1 MYKNGLTYGKCTT
14 IVLLTHIIMLLA
26 ILLRGK
32 YDTPQ
37 DILPLAVAVIGLDLT
52 YSIVLRFLYRQ
63 MTYTLDFVL
72 LLLINISVMFQSCFG
87 GVGFAAKHYVT
98 CIVALAVCQVGFLL
112 TRNHVWIQSKK
123 IVLYILLG
131 VLILSILLLTGSR
144 SMWINIGPISIQP
157 SEFMKPVF
165 VLICATS
172 IREQHEK
179 KKILFFYVSKEMMI
193 LTGRGGKFAALCALS
208 LFLAAMGAVI
218 CIVIQNYFMLPVL
231 AAGMGLIPFWYV
243 LFTSHSYKKLMNNEI
258 ETGLSIITSSYLRS
272 ESIIT
277 AVEENIHYLNP
288 PVADVFR
295 GFLAETGMISADVKQ
310 ALSNMKPKLDN
321 YIFREWVDA
330 AIACQ
335 DDKSLKSTL
344 TPIIGKLSDM
354 RIVAAELDYL
364 MYEPFKEFIT
374 MAFLLVGNIPLL
386 YFLNKDWYD
395 VLVNTGFG
403 KGILAVCLLVLLIS
417 FEAVI
422 RLTKPVEYK
431 R

>member
-1 MYKNGLTYGKCTT
+1 M
-14 IVLLTHIIMLLA
+14 IVLILLA
-26 ILLRGK
+26 FAGMLAGIFLLLNM
-32 YDTPQ
+32 TPFEF
-37 DILPLAVAVIGLDLT
+37 AEDLT
-52 YSIVLRFLYRQ
+52 KS
-63 MTYTLDFVL
+63 
-72 LLLINISVMFQSCFG
+72 
-87 GVGFAAKHYVT
+87 FASREPP
-98 CIVALAVCQVGFLL
+98 I
-112 TRNHVWIQSKK
+112 SKK
-123 IVLYILLG
+123 IGQL
-131 VLILSILLLTGSR
+131 
-144 SMWINIGPISIQP
+144 NHP
-157 SEFMKPVF
+157 
-165 VLICATS
+165 
-172 IREQHEK
+172 REAKGIKRMVREA
-179 KKILFFYVSKEMMI
+179 KEMMI

-277 AVEENIHYLNP
+277 AIEENIHYLNP

-386 YFLNKDWYD
+386 YFLNKDWYN

-417 FEAVI
+417 FAAVI

>member
-1 MYKNGLTYGKCTT
+1 M
-14 IVLLTHIIMLLA
+14 I
-26 ILLRGK
+26 
-32 YDTPQ
+32 
-37 DILPLAVAVIGLDLT
+37 
-52 YSIVLRFLYRQ
+52 
-63 MTYTLDFVL
+63 
-72 LLLINISVMFQSCFG
+72 
-87 GVGFAAKHYVT
+87 
-98 CIVALAVCQVGFLL
+98 
-112 TRNHVWIQSKK
+112 
-123 IVLYILLG
+123 
-131 VLILSILLLTGSR
+131 VLILLAFAGMLAGIFLLLGMTPFEFAEDLTKSFASR
-144 SMWINIGPISIQP
+144 EAPISKRIGQLNHP
-157 SEFMKPVF
+157 
-165 VLICATS
+165 
-172 IREQHEK
+172 REVRGIK
-179 KKILFFYVSKEMMI
+179 KTVREAKEMMI

-231 AAGMGLIPFWYV
+231 AAGMGLVPFWYV

-310 ALSNMKPKLDN
+310 ALSNMKPKLD
-321 YIFREWVDA
+321 A

-386 YFLNKDWYD
+386 YFLNKDWYN

-417 FEAVI
+417 FAAVI

>member
-1 MYKNGLTYGKCTT
+1 M
-14 IVLLTHIIMLLA
+14 I
-26 ILLRGK
+26 
-32 YDTPQ
+32 
-37 DILPLAVAVIGLDLT
+37 
-52 YSIVLRFLYRQ
+52 
-63 MTYTLDFVL
+63 
-72 LLLINISVMFQSCFG
+72 
-87 GVGFAAKHYVT
+87 
-98 CIVALAVCQVGFLL
+98 
-112 TRNHVWIQSKK
+112 
-123 IVLYILLG
+123 
-131 VLILSILLLTGSR
+131 VLILLAFAGMLAGIFLLLNMTPFEFAEDLTKSFASR
-144 SMWINIGPISIQP
+144 EPPISKRIGQLNP
-157 SEFMKPVF
+157 P
-165 VLICATS
+165 
-172 IREQHEK
+172 REAKGIK
-179 KKILFFYVSKEMMI
+179 KTVREAKEMMI

-231 AAGMGLIPFWYV
+231 AVGMGLIPFWYV

-417 FEAVI
+417 FAAVI

>member
-1 MYKNGLTYGKCTT
+1 M
-14 IVLLTHIIMLLA
+14 IVLILLA
-26 ILLRGK
+26 FAGMLAGIFLLLNM
-32 YDTPQ
+32 TPFEF
-37 DILPLAVAVIGLDLT
+37 AEDLT
-52 YSIVLRFLYRQ
+52 KS
-63 MTYTLDFVL
+63 
-72 LLLINISVMFQSCFG
+72 
-87 GVGFAAKHYVT
+87 FASREPP
-98 CIVALAVCQVGFLL
+98 I
-112 TRNHVWIQSKK
+112 SKK
-123 IVLYILLG
+123 IG
-131 VLILSILLLTGSR
+131 QPNHPRGAK
-144 SMWINIGPISIQP
+144 GIQ
-157 SEFMKPVF
+157 KTV
-165 VLICATS
+165 
-172 IREQHEK
+172 REA
-179 KKILFFYVSKEMMI
+179 KEMMI

-277 AVEENIHYLNP
+277 AIEENIHYLNP

-386 YFLNKDWYD
+386 YFLNKDWYN

-417 FEAVI
+417 FAAVI

>member
-1 MYKNGLTYGKCTT
+1 M
-14 IVLLTHIIMLLA
+14 I
-26 ILLRGK
+26 
-32 YDTPQ
+32 
-37 DILPLAVAVIGLDLT
+37 
-52 YSIVLRFLYRQ
+52 
-63 MTYTLDFVL
+63 
-72 LLLINISVMFQSCFG
+72 
-87 GVGFAAKHYVT
+87 
-98 CIVALAVCQVGFLL
+98 
-112 TRNHVWIQSKK
+112 
-123 IVLYILLG
+123 
-131 VLILSILLLTGSR
+131 VLILLAFAGMLAGIFLLLNMTPFEFAEDLTKSFASR
-144 SMWINIGPISIQP
+144 EPPISQKIGQLNHPKEAKGIQKTVW
-157 SEFMKPVF
+157 E
-165 VLICATS
+165 A
-172 IREQHEK
+172 
-179 KKILFFYVSKEMMI
+179 KEMMI

-231 AAGMGLIPFWYV
+231 AVGMGLIPFWYV

-386 YFLNKDWYD
+386 YFLNKDWYN

-417 FEAVI
+417 FAAVI

>member
-1 MYKNGLTYGKCTT
+1 M
-14 IVLLTHIIMLLA
+14 I
-26 ILLRGK
+26 
-32 YDTPQ
+32 
-37 DILPLAVAVIGLDLT
+37 
-52 YSIVLRFLYRQ
+52 
-63 MTYTLDFVL
+63 
-72 LLLINISVMFQSCFG
+72 
-87 GVGFAAKHYVT
+87 
-98 CIVALAVCQVGFLL
+98 
-112 TRNHVWIQSKK
+112 
-123 IVLYILLG
+123 
-131 VLILSILLLTGSR
+131 VLILLAFAGMLAGIFLLLNMTPFEFAEDLTKSFASR
-144 SMWINIGPISIQP
+144 EPPISKRIGQLNP
-157 SEFMKPVF
+157 P
-165 VLICATS
+165 
-172 IREQHEK
+172 REAKGIK
-179 KKILFFYVSKEMMI
+179 KTVREAKEMML

-218 CIVIQNYFMLPVL
+218 CILIQNYFMLPVL
-231 AAGMGLIPFWYV
+231 AVGMGLIPFWYV

-417 FEAVI
+417 FAAVI

>member
-1 MYKNGLTYGKCTT
+1 M
-14 IVLLTHIIMLLA
+14 IVLILLA
-26 ILLRGK
+26 FAGMLAGIFLLLGM
-32 YDTPQ
+32 TPFEF
-37 DILPLAVAVIGLDLT
+37 AEDLT
-52 YSIVLRFLYRQ
+52 RS
-63 MTYTLDFVL
+63 FVSRETP
-72 LLLINISVMFQSCFG
+72 I
-87 GVGFAAKHYVT
+87 
-98 CIVALAVCQVGFLL
+98 
-112 TRNHVWIQSKK
+112 SKK
-123 IVLYILLG
+123 IGQLNHPREVKG
-131 VLILSILLLTGSR
+131 
-144 SMWINIGPISIQP
+144 IQ
-157 SEFMKPVF
+157 KTV
-165 VLICATS
+165 
-172 IREQHEK
+172 REA
-179 KKILFFYVSKEMMI
+179 KEMMI

-231 AAGMGLIPFWYV
+231 AVGMGLIPFWYV
-243 LFTSHSYKKLMNNEI
+243 LFTSHNYKKLMNNEI

-386 YFLNKDWYD
+386 YFLNKDWYN

-417 FEAVI
+417 FAAVI

>member
-1 MYKNGLTYGKCTT
+1 M
-14 IVLLTHIIMLLA
+14 IVLILLA
-26 ILLRGK
+26 FAGMLAGIFLLLGM
-32 YDTPQ
+32 TPFEF
-37 DILPLAVAVIGLDLT
+37 AEDLT
-52 YSIVLRFLYRQ
+52 RS
-63 MTYTLDFVL
+63 
-72 LLLINISVMFQSCFG
+72 
-87 GVGFAAKHYVT
+87 FASREVP
-98 CIVALAVCQVGFLL
+98 I
-112 TRNHVWIQSKK
+112 SKK
-123 IVLYILLG
+123 IGQLNHPKEAKGIKKTV
-131 VLILSILLLTGSR
+131 
-144 SMWINIGPISIQP
+144 
-157 SEFMKPVF
+157 
-165 VLICATS
+165 
-172 IREQHEK
+172 REA
-179 KKILFFYVSKEMMI
+179 KEMMV
-193 LTGRGGKFAALCALS
+193 LTGRGGKFAALCALSLFLAAMGAVICIVIQNYFMLPVLAAGMGLIPFWYVLFTSHSYKKLLS

-344 TPIIGKLSDM
+344 TPIIAKLSDM

-364 MYEPFKEFIT
+364 M
-374 MAFLLVGNIPLL
+374 
-386 YFLNKDWYD
+386 
-395 VLVNTGFG
+395 
-403 KGILAVCLLVLLIS
+403 
-417 FEAVI
+417 
-422 RLTKPVEYK
+422 
-431 R
+431 